1 MIVYFK
7 YFIIM
12 IFITSVIGYIFTVF
26 REKIY
31 LKNHM
36 IVINK
41 KSVTQEHLN
50 EADLKEF
57 VFDGN
62 RVKSGDEVKVVLR
75 DKKKLEGIIIG
86 AKRKEKAIIL
96 VTHADEVKK
105 LKIDNIIKFKI
116 ISKYGKF
123 FKKSVL

>member
-1 MIVYFK
+1 MLRHFK

-12 IFITSVIGYIFTVF
+12 LFITSVIGYIFSVL

-41 KSVTQEHLN
+41 KSVTQDHLN
-50 EADLKEF
+50 ETDLKEF
-57 VFDGN
+57 IFDGN
-62 RVKSGDEVKVVLR
+62 KVKSGDEVKVVLR
-75 DKKKLEGIIIG
+75 NKKKLEGIIIG
-86 AKRKEKAIIL
+86 AKRKERAIIL

-105 LKIDNIIKFKI
+105 LKIDNIIKFKV

-123 FKKSVL
+123 FKA

>member
-1 MIVYFK
+1 ML
-7 YFIIM
+7 
-12 IFITSVIGYIFTVF
+12 FITSVIGYIFSVL

-41 KSVTQEHLN
+41 KSVTQDHLN
-50 EADLKEF
+50 ETDLKEF
-57 VFDGN
+57 IFDGN
-62 RVKSGDEVKVVLR
+62 KVKSGDEVKVVLR
-75 DKKKLEGIIIG
+75 NKKKLEGIIIG
-86 AKRKEKAIIL
+86 AKRKERAIIL

-105 LKIDNIIKFKI
+105 LKIDNIIKFKV

-123 FKKSVL
+123 FKA